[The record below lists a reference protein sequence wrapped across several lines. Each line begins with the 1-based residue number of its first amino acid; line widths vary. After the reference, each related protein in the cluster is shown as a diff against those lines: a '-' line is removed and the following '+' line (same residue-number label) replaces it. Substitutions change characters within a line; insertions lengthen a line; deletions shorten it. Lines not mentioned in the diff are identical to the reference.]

1 MKVAFTLKESSYNT
15 VYLPVSGLLIPLLLP
30 ILILF
35 LNRGRRRQPF
45 GLRRTI
51 TLKMFQ
57 PEMKELLVYSVYA
70 SVSAGFT
77 RVLYTGI

>member
-1 MKVAFTLKESSYNT
+1 MEVAFTLKEFSYNT
-15 VYLPVSGLLIPLLLP
+15 LYLPVSGLLIPLLLP

-35 LNRGRRRQPF
+35 ANKGRRRQSS

-57 PEMKELLVYSVYA
+57 PEMKELLVYSVHA
-70 SVSAGFT
+70 SVSAGFI
-77 RVLYTGI
+77 RVL